1 MKVAGESALS
11 SAAHVAHGRRACRPR
26 AYFLFQPPFSLSLS
40 LSVSIQVS
48 SPLLVFHGFPPFHRH
63 FISSFVSASFLP
75 APRLRVTFE
84 RSSVLSLAF
93 KPSHTK
99 VKEFK
104 RKKGR
109 PSAILYRLSI
119 NEKSN
124 RFHHGS
130 FCSTCFVR
138 YLSTARTFN
147 YYYGYTVFVYI
158 YIYMWDTGYVNLQTN
173 RRFARG

>member
-1 MKVAGESALS
+1 MRSRVQRTWLTGVEHADLERTSSSNLLS
-11 SAAHVAHGRRACRPR
+11 HS
-26 AYFLFQPPFSLSLS
+26 LSLSLS

-158 YIYMWDTGYVNLQTN
+158 YICRIQVMSICKRIEDL
-173 RRFARG
+173 FKDKKEL

>member
-1 MKVAGESALS
+1 M
-11 SAAHVAHGRRACRPR
+11 AHGRRACRPR

-40 LSVSIQVS
+40 LSLCLYPSLF
-48 SPLLVFHGFPPFHRH
+48 PLLVFHGFPPFHRH